1 MLAIVWLI
9 SQKSRCN
16 ALRCA
21 SYGPNI
27 DGFFGSLARVLEQHY
42 GITGLPM
49 KYIRTFRI
57 DLIQNRSIPSNL
69 NGKVI
74 HSSNLFSPRIVYQYT
89 PFSIFTFLRSKL
101 L

>member
-49 KYIRTFRI
+49 KYIRSFRI
-57 DLIQNRSIPSNL
+57 DYLPIIISLCYRQMH
-69 NGKVI
+69 
-74 HSSNLFSPRIVYQYT
+74 HSD
-89 PFSIFTFLRSKL
+89 
-101 L
+101 